1 METLALRERKLKFGR
16 ERSRVPSRPPGKNF
30 RFALHFFRFCEII
43 FGNV

>member
-1 METLALRERKLKFGR
+1 METLAPRERKLKFGTVR
-16 ERSRVPSRPPGKNF
+16 RRRPGKNF